1 MNKLKRKH
9 RRILAYIF
17 DMLIMIIAVILIH
30 NIIPRSSNV
39 ANLNT
44 ELNNINDLL
53 FSKKINLLTYYNR
66 YSTVVHSVDKENIL
80 YSIMDAIY
88 ILIYFVIIPTFA
100 HGKTLGKKIFNIKVV
115 KTDKSKLTCDDL
127 LMRSMV
133 VNGLLYL
140 LFSLVAV
147 FVFSDIIYFAI
158 EIILGIIQTFLLITS
173 VFMVIYRKD
182 DKGLQDLLA
191 KTRVVDDNEVK

>member
-1 MNKLKRKH
+1 
-9 RRILAYIF
+9 
-17 DMLIMIIAVILIH
+17 
-30 NIIPRSSNV
+30 
-39 ANLNT
+39 
-44 ELNNINDLL
+44 
-53 FSKKINLLTYYNR
+53 
-66 YSTVVHSVDKENIL
+66 
-80 YSIMDAIY
+80 
-88 ILIYFVIIPTFA
+88 
-100 HGKTLGKKIFNIKVV
+100 
-115 KTDKSKLTCDDL
+115 
-127 LMRSMV
+127 MRSMV

>member
-1 MNKLKRKH
+1 
-9 RRILAYIF
+9 
-17 DMLIMIIAVILIH
+17 MIIAVILIH

>member
-17 DMLIMIIAVILIH
+17 DMLLMIIAVILIH
-30 NIIPRSSNV
+30 NIIPRSSNI

-158 EIILGIIQTFLLITS
+158 EIILGIMQTFLLITS

>member
-9 RRILAYIF
+9 RRVLAYIF